1 LFKLKIVQT
10 QKLFKFKNYSYF
22 EFMPIRNCL
31 KNKKPSKNQP
41 NSEPG
46 KKKNRQKNTENI
58 EPCAK
63 RAAAHIPP
71 PAGGAC

>member
-1 LFKLKIVQT
+1 V
-10 QKLFKFKNYSYF
+10 
-22 EFMPIRNCL
+22 
-31 KNKKPSKNQP
+31 NQ
-41 NSEPG
+41 G
-46 KKKNRQKNTENI
+46 KRKTTKNTENI